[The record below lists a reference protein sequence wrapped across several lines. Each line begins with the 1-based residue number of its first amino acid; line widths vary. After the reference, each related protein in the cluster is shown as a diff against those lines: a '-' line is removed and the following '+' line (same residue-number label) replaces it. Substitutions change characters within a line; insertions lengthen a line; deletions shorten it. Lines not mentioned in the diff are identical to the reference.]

1 MMHES
6 FSAPPADDF
15 GLGAHIRKGKS
26 LAAGLGILVLGWGV
40 VAPISSAVVAQG
52 SVISRT
58 GAISIEHP
66 VGGRIERVLVR
77 EGEMV
82 DKGEL
87 LAQLAPTAVTAA
99 ADLSDTR
106 VRELDAQR
114 LRLLAERDGT
124 AMAETENEAFGTAL
138 RAERR
143 VLATQRQLEAEKQE
157 QLREQIIQTRSEIA
171 GLREQ
176 IAAGDAQRR
185 TIASELEAAQALHAR
200 GFGTLTRVNTLERE
214 LYRIDGDRGS
224 QRAAIAQ
231 GHARI
236 AQLEV
241 QALQLRSERQ
251 TAVMEELKDTR
262 LQLAQAQA
270 QNLTD
275 SDARSHLAIRAPA
288 AGRVQQLLL
297 RTGGGVLSPSETLM
311 LLVPVREKLIVEVQV
326 APDKI
331 DRVAVGQAA
340 RIRFPAFAAA
350 TTPEFAARVS
360 RVSPTVH
367 QDSRTGSS
375 YYLVACE
382 LAPSPHP
389 GLRRLRSG
397 MPAEAHIAA
406 GSRSALSYFLKPLL
420 DQIARTF
427 RDP

>member
-1 MMHES
+1 MMHKS
-6 FSAPPADDF
+6 FPTPPSDDF
-15 GLGAHIRKGKS
+15 GLAAQIRKGKS
-26 LAAGLGILVLGWGV
+26 LVAGLGILVLGWGAI
-40 VAPISSAVVAQG
+40 APISSAVVAQG

-58 GAISIEHP
+58 GAISVEHP

-77 EGEMV
+77 EGQMV
-82 DKGEL
+82 DKGAL

-124 AMAETENEAFGTAL
+124 EMPGEADAAGSPL

-157 QLREQIIQTRSEIA
+157 QLREQIVQTRSEIA

-185 TIASELEAAQALHAR
+185 TIASELEAARALHAR

-231 GHARI
+231 GRARI

-311 LLVPVREKLIVEVQV
+311 LVVPVREKLIVEVQV
-326 APDKI
+326 PPDKI

-350 TTPEFAARVS
+350 TTPEFAGRVT
-360 RVSPTVH
+360 RISPTVH

-375 YYLVACE
+375 YYVVACE

-406 GSRSALSYFLKPLL
+406 GSRSALSYFLKPLV